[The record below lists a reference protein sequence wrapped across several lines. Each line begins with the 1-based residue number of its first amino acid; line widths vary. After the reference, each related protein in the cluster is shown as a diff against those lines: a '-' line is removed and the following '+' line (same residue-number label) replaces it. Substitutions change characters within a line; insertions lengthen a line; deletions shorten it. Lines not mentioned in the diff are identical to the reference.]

1 MAGVRLVRGPA
12 SYTGPRAVPTGWRGG
27 AAYAGGMNSPTT
39 PTSFTTFLHR
49 IPVPLRA
56 ALAGLLIGAVVL
68 AALLAATGKT
78 LWPLAP
84 RQAQAAPWVS
94 VPADFAGEDAS
105 PDARRL
111 AQWVAHTGD
120 HRRLHF
126 VILDKKNAKVF
137 VFGPDAKLVGA
148 SPVLLGHAPGDDT
161 VPGIG
166 QRPIDD
172 VKPHE
177 RTTPAGRF
185 VAEPGRNALGE
196 DVVWVDYDAAVSM
209 HRVRATDPKE
219 RRLERLASATIDD
232 NRISYGCINMP
243 VAFYEGVV
251 QPAFDKRYGI
261 VYVLPET
268 RPLDQVFAGVT
279 SLPPT

>member
-1 MAGVRLVRGPA
+1 MNQ
-12 SYTGPRAVPTGWRGG
+12 PTPE
-27 AAYAGGMNSPTT
+27 SHPSSSLK
-39 PTSFTTFLHR
+39 P
-49 IPVPLRA
+49 ILRA
-56 ALAGLLIGAVVL
+56 ALAGVLIGA
-68 AALLAATGKT
+68 AALGGLLAVTGKS
-78 LWPLAP
+78 LWP
-84 RQAQAAPWVS
+84 QASRPAAAAAAPWKPVT
-94 VPADFAGEDAS
+94 ADFAGEQAS
-105 PDARRL
+105 PDAQRL

-120 HRRLHF
+120 HQRLHF

-148 SPVLLGHAPGDDT
+148 SPVLLGYAPGDDT

-166 QRPIDD
+166 KRPIDQ

-219 RRLERLASATIDD
+219 RRLERLASPTIDD
-232 NRISYGCINMP
+232 NRISYGCVNMP
-243 VAFYEGVV
+243 VAFFEQVLR
-251 QPAFDKRYGI
+251 PAFDKRYGI

-268 RPLDQVFAGVT
+268 KPLADVFAGVT
-279 SLPPT
+279 SLPAM